1 MPEGT
6 VVKGAALYGEAAEG
20 TAANPGFCGCALRKA
35 GGPGRRPG
43 FTGAAKPKAPLCA
56 TGGATAS
63 ERYTGPACAP
73 GAATAPAAD
82 PGGNGSER
90 QTGFAAP
97 TALASAG
104 GLGASDEEETG
115 NIFELCEVFRGVK
128 LVFVPDV

>member
-73 GAATAPAAD
+73 GAATAPAAL
-82 PGGNGSER
+82 PGGNGKLLH
-90 QTGFAAP
+90 TGFAAP
-97 TALASAG
+97 TALDSAG